1 MNLPARMAEQGLLP
15 DSLVR
20 WGIRRLH
27 EKTLREVR
35 RSDVELEGEALRQF
49 IGSMK
54 TSPIALEPHR
64 ANEQHYEVPAAL
76 FRIFLGSR
84 MKYSS
89 GLWGPDASTL
99 DQAEEAM
106 LALTCRRAAIEDG
119 MQILELGCGW
129 GSLSLWMAGRY
140 PGSRILAVSNS
151 NGQRE
156 FIQARCAEM
165 GLGNLQVV
173 TADMNGFGTH
183 RRFDRV
189 VSVEMFEHMRNW
201 ERLLAR
207 ISRWLEPG
215 GRLFVHHF
223 SHREVAYLF
232 RSESEEDWMGRHFFS
247 GGMMPSDGLI
257 LNFQEHLLVEDHW
270 RVNGRHYRQTLEAW
284 LKKLDAG
291 RQPALSLLAEIY
303 GRSRARMWLN
313 RWRLFLLACSEL
325 FGYRDG
331 NEWFVSHVLLQRRD
345 G

>member
-1 MNLPARMAEQGLLP
+1 MNLPASMAEQGLLP

-35 RSDVELEGEALRQF
+35 RSNVELEGEALRQF
-49 IGSMK
+49 IGSMT

-64 ANEQHYEVPAAL
+64 TNEQHYEVPAAF

-140 PGSRILAVSNS
+140 PRSRILAVSNS

-156 FIQARCAEM
+156 FIQARCAEL
-165 GLGNLQVV
+165 GLGNLQVM
-173 TADMNGFGTH
+173 TADMNAFGTD

-189 VSVEMFEHMRNW
+189 VSIEMFEHMRNW
-201 ERLLAR
+201 KRLLAR
-207 ISRWLEPG
+207 ISQWLEPG

-223 SHREVAYLF
+223 SHREAAYLF
-232 RSESEEDWMGRHFFS
+232 GSESEDDWMGRHFFS

-257 LNFQEHLLVEDHW
+257 LYFQEHLLVEDHW

-284 LKKLDAG
+284 LEKLDAG
-291 RQPALSLLAEIY
+291 GQAALSILAEVY
-303 GRSRARMWLN
+303 GPSRARLWLN

-325 FGYRDG
+325 FGYGAG
-331 NEWFVSHVLLQRRD
+331 NEWFVSHFLLKRRD